1 MAIKKSEL
9 YSSLWKSCDELRGG
23 MDASQYKDYVLIL
36 LFVKYVSDKYAG
48 NPSALIDVPKGG
60 SFADMVAAK
69 GDKEIGDKVNK
80 IIGRLADANDSLK
93 GAINVADFNDQDKL
107 GKGKDM
113 VDRLTKLVA
122 IFEGLDFGSNRA
134 EGDDL
139 LGDAYEYLMRHFA
152 TESGKSKGQ
161 FYTPAEV
168 SRTMALV
175 IDLGK
180 ASHPGQSIYDPT
192 CGSGSLLLKAHDEAK
207 HRTGLDLALFGQ
219 EMDNATSALARMN
232 MVLHDCP
239 TAEIWQDNTLSAPHF
254 KNADGSLKTFDF
266 IVANPPFSTKAWTS
280 GLDPANDLYGRFEY
294 GTPPEKNGDYA
305 FLLHMLKS
313 LKSTGKAAVI
323 LPHGV
328 LFRGGAEGGIR
339 KRILQQGF
347 VKGIIGLPANL
358 FYGTGIPAC
367 IIVLDK
373 EGAAGRKGIFMV
385 DASKGFIKDGNKN
398 RLRAQD
404 IHKIV
409 DTFTRQLD
417 TPKYARMVPLAEV
430 QANDF
435 NLNLPRYI
443 DSTEP
448 EDLQDIAAHL
458 MGGIPLADIDGLA
471 DYWQVFPSVR
481 SALFTELEQPSTS
494 SKGGMS
500 PFYFDT
506 HFEHAPDWSARPA
519 EFSIITAYATTG
531 ETWPDALNVSAD
543 QALEAELRARCTW
556 VRRITGFSPHS
567 GHREPGWAV
576 DLPWDAAC
584 DVGLQYKQDAIYHV
598 NGNTLEISFC
608 DARRRLISV
617 AEFDQRLHPAGASK
631 ALRPGYCLPKVSASQ
646 VKAAIFG
653 HPEFSAFNAIVTSL
667 LATWTATNTPL
678 LTGIQKG
685 QRPNALI
692 ETLSESLLETF
703 RSDPAIASLIDPYGV
718 YQHLM
723 DYWAETLQDDVWMIV
738 SDGWHATQ
746 AGKPN
751 TDLIPSTLIV
761 ARYFAPMQSAIE
773 QLEAVRDA
781 FGRQMEELDEE
792 HGGED
797 GLLNDAKNDKGKLTK
812 VSAKAR
818 LADIKRDQNAAEERK
833 LLEEYLALSEQEM
846 SASKSVKDASKAL
859 DAQVAAHYS
868 KLTAADIQTLVVHD
882 KWLAVLQARV
892 QGELDR
898 VSQALTGRIK
908 QLAERYANPIPQLAA
923 EVETLAARVDGHLK
937 KMGFV

>member
-9 YSSLWKSCDELRGG
+9 YASLWKSCDELRGG

-36 LFVKYVSDKYAG
+36 LFVKYVTDKYAG
-48 NPSALIDVPKGG
+48 DPSALIDIPYGG
-60 SFADMVAAK
+60 SFANMVAAK
-69 GDKEIGDKVNK
+69 GDKEIGDKLN
-80 IIGRLADANDSLK
+80 IIIARLALANDSLQ
-93 GAINVADFNDQDKL
+93 GAINVADFNDEEKL
-107 GKGKDM
+107 GKGKEM

-122 IFEGLDFGSNRA
+122 IFEGLDFGGNRA

-161 FYTPAEV
+161 FYTPSEV

-175 IDLGK
+175 LDLGK
-180 ASHPGQSIYDPT
+180 ANSAGQSIYDPT

-207 HRTGLDLALFGQ
+207 HRTGLDLALYGQ

-239 TAEIWQDNTLSAPHF
+239 TAEIWQANTLSAPHF
-254 KNADGSLKTFDF
+254 KNAEGGLKTFDF

-305 FLLHMLKS
+305 FLLHVLKS

-339 KRILQQGF
+339 TRILKQGF
-347 VKGIIGLPANL
+347 IKSIIGLPANL

-373 EGAAGRKGIFMV
+373 EGAAGRKGLFMV

-409 DTFTRQLD
+409 DTFTRQLE

-458 MGGIPLADIDGLA
+458 LGGIPHADIDGLA
-471 DYWQVFPSVR
+471 AYWQVFPNVR
-481 SALFTELEQPSTS
+481 KDLF
-494 SKGGMS
+494 
-500 PFYFDT
+500 
-506 HFEHAPDWSARPA
+506 APA
-519 EFSIITAYATTG
+519 
-531 ETWPDALNVSAD
+531 N
-543 QALEAELRARCTW
+543 
-556 VRRITGFSPHS
+556 
-567 GHREPGWAV
+567 
-576 DLPWDAAC
+576 
-584 DVGLQYKQDAIYHV
+584 
-598 NGNTLEISFC
+598 
-608 DARRRLISV
+608 
-617 AEFDQRLHPAGASK
+617 
-631 ALRPGYCLPKVSASQ
+631 RPGYSQPKVEAAQ
-646 VKAAIFG
+646 VKAAIFA
-653 HPEFSAFNAIVTSL
+653 HPEFTAFNTRVTAL
-667 LATWTATNTPL
+667 FATWTAANTPL
-678 LTGIQKG
+678 LTGIQQG

-692 ETLSESLLETF
+692 EALSESLLDTF
-703 RSDPAIASLIDPYGV
+703 RANAPIASLIDPYGV

-723 DYWAETLQDDVWMIV
+723 DYWAETLKDDAWMIV
-738 SDGWHATQ
+738 SDGWQ
-746 AGKPN
+746 AVQNGKPN
-751 TDLIPSTLIV
+751 TDLIPPALIV
-761 ARYFAPMQSAIE
+761 ARYFAQAQQAID
-773 QLEAVRDA
+773 QLEAERDA
-781 FGRQMEELDEE
+781 VSRQMEELEEE
-792 HGGED
+792 HGGEE
-797 GLLNDAKNDKGKLTK
+797 GLLAEAKNDKGKLTK
-812 VSAKAR
+812 VSAKAQ
-818 LADIKRDQNAAEERK
+818 LAKIKHDKTATDERK
-833 LLEEYLALSEQEM
+833 LLATYVDLIEQEAT
-846 SASKSVKDASKAL
+846 ASKKVKDATKAL
-859 DAQVAAHYS
+859 DAQVAAQYS
-868 KLTAADIQTLVVHD
+868 QLSVADIKTLVVVN
-882 KWLAVLQARV
+882 KWLTALATRV

-908 QLAERYANPIPQLAA
+908 QLAERYATPIPQLAV
-923 EVETLAARVDGHLK
+923 EVETLAARVDEHLK
-937 KMGFV
+937 KMGFVWN

>member
-1 MAIKKSEL
+1 MP
-9 YSSLWKSCDELRGG
+9 
-23 MDASQYKDYVLIL
+23 AS
-36 LFVKYVSDKYAG
+36 
-48 NPSALIDVPKGG
+48 G

-93 GAINVADFNDQDKL
+93 GAINVADFNDEEKL
-107 GKGKDM
+107 GKGKEM

-161 FYTPAEV
+161 FYTPSEV

-180 ASHPGQSIYDPT
+180 ATKAGQSIYDPT

-207 HRTGLDLALFGQ
+207 SRTGLDLALYGQ

-239 TAEIWQDNTLSAPHF
+239 TAEIWQANTLASPHF
-254 KNADGSLKTFDF
+254 KAADGKLKTFDF
-266 IVANPPFSTKAWTS
+266 VVANPPFSNKNWTS
-280 GLDPANDLYGRFEY
+280 GLNPAEDEFGRFEY

-339 KRILQQGF
+339 TRILRQGF

-409 DTFTRQLD
+409 DTFNRQQEV
-417 TPKYARMVPLAEV
+417 PKYARMVPIAEV
-430 QANDF
+430 EANDF

-458 MGGIPLADIDGLA
+458 LGGIPNADIDGLA
-471 DYWQVFPSVR
+471 AYWQILPNVR
-481 SALFTELEQPSTS
+481 QALFAAST
-494 SKGGMS
+494 
-500 PFYFDT
+500 
-506 HFEHAPDWSARPA
+506 
-519 EFSIITAYATTG
+519 
-531 ETWPDALNVSAD
+531 
-543 QALEAELRARCTW
+543 
-556 VRRITGFSPHS
+556 
-567 GHREPGWAV
+567 
-576 DLPWDAAC
+576 
-584 DVGLQYKQDAIYHV
+584 
-598 NGNTLEISFC
+598 
-608 DARRRLISV
+608 
-617 AEFDQRLHPAGASK
+617 
-631 ALRPGYCLPKVSASQ
+631 RPGYSMPKVEAAQ

-653 HPEFSAFNAIVTSL
+653 HREFTAFNTQVTAL
-667 LATWTATNTPL
+667 FDTWKAANTPL
-678 LTGIQKG
+678 LMGLKQG
-685 QRPNALI
+685 DRPKALI
-692 ETLSESLLETF
+692 DVLAESLLDTF
-703 RSDPAIASLIDPYGV
+703 KANAPIASLIDPYGV

-723 DYWAETLQDDVWMIV
+723 DYWASVMQDDAWMIA
-738 SDGWHATQ
+738 SDGWQ
-746 AGKPN
+746 AVQNGKPN
-751 TDLIPSTLIV
+751 TELIPPALVV
-761 ARYFAPMQSAIE
+761 ARYFAADQKMVEQIEAERNAIS
-773 QLEAVRDA
+773 
-781 FGRQMEELDEE
+781 RQIEELVEE
-792 HGGED
+792 HDGED
-797 GLLNDAKNDKGKLTK
+797 GLLLEAKNDKGKLTK
-812 VSAKAR
+812 ASAKTR
-818 LADIKRDQNAAEERK
+818 LAEINPPAKSVRAESKSVRAEPVEATERE
-833 LLEEYLALSEQEM
+833 LLVAYLDLTEQEAT
-846 SASKSVKDASKAL
+846 ASKSAKGAAKAL
-859 DAQVAAHYS
+859 EAKVAAKYPALS
-868 KLTAADIQTLVVHD
+868 AQDIQKLVVQG
-882 KWLAVLQARV
+882 KWLAALSAQI
-892 QGELDR
+892 QSELDR
-898 VSQALTGRIK
+898 VSQALASRIK
-908 QLAERYANPIPQLAA
+908 QLAERYATPMPQLAS
-923 EVETLAARVDGHLK
+923 EVEALAARVDEHLK
-937 KMGFV
+937 KMGFVW

>member
-23 MDASQYKDYVLIL
+23 MDASQYKDYILIL
-36 LFVKYVSDKYAG
+36 LFVKYVSDKYGG
-48 NPSALIDVPKGG
+48 NANSLIDVPAGG

-93 GAINVADFNDQDKL
+93 GAINVADFNDEEKL
-107 GKGKDM
+107 GKGKEM

-161 FYTPAEV
+161 FYTPSEV

-180 ASHPGQSIYDPT
+180 ATHAGQSIYDPT

-207 HRTGLDLALFGQ
+207 SRTGLDLALYGQ

-239 TAEIWQDNTLSAPHF
+239 TAEIWQANTLANPHF
-254 KNADGSLKTFDF
+254 KAADGSLKTFDF
-266 IVANPPFSTKAWTS
+266 VVANPPFSNKNWTS
-280 GLDPANDLYGRFEY
+280 GLVPAEDEFGRFEY

-339 KRILQQGF
+339 TRILRQGF

-373 EGAAGRKGIFMV
+373 EGSAGRKGIFMV
-385 DASKGFIKDGNKN
+385 DASKGYIKDGNKN

-409 DTFTRQLD
+409 DTFNRQQEV
-417 TPKYARMVPLAEV
+417 PKYARMVPLAEV
-430 QANDF
+430 EANDF

-458 MGGIPLADIDGLA
+458 LGGIPNADIDGLA
-471 DYWQVFPSVR
+471 AYWQILPNVR
-481 SALFTELEQPSTS
+481 QALFAAST
-494 SKGGMS
+494 
-500 PFYFDT
+500 
-506 HFEHAPDWSARPA
+506 
-519 EFSIITAYATTG
+519 
-531 ETWPDALNVSAD
+531 
-543 QALEAELRARCTW
+543 
-556 VRRITGFSPHS
+556 
-567 GHREPGWAV
+567 
-576 DLPWDAAC
+576 
-584 DVGLQYKQDAIYHV
+584 
-598 NGNTLEISFC
+598 
-608 DARRRLISV
+608 
-617 AEFDQRLHPAGASK
+617 
-631 ALRPGYCLPKVSASQ
+631 RPGYSMPRVEPAQ

-653 HPEFSAFNAIVTSL
+653 HSEFTAFNTQVTTL
-667 LATWTATNTPL
+667 FDTWKAANTAL
-678 LTGIQKG
+678 LTGLKQG
-685 QRPNALI
+685 DRPKALI
-692 ETLSESLLETF
+692 DVLSESLLETF
-703 RSDPAIASLIDPYGV
+703 KANAPIATLIDPYGV

-723 DYWAETLQDDVWMIV
+723 DYWAETMQDDAWMIA
-738 SDGWHATQ
+738 SDGWQ
-746 AGKPN
+746 AVQNAKPN
-751 TDLIPSTLIV
+751 TDLIPPALVV
-761 ARYFAPMQSAIE
+761 ARYFAADQKIVEQIE
-773 QLEAVRDA
+773 AERDA
-781 FGRQMEELDEE
+781 VSRQIEELVEE
-792 HGGED
+792 HDAED
-797 GLLNDAKNDKGKLTK
+797 GLLAEAKNEKGKLTK
-812 VSAKAR
+812 ASAKAR
-818 LADIKRDQNAAEERK
+818 LADIKKDKSAAEERK
-833 LLEEYLALSEQEM
+833 LLTAYAELTEQEAA
-846 SASKSVKDASKAL
+846 ASKSAKDAAKAL
-859 DAQVAAHYS
+859 DAKVAAKYPALS
-868 KLTAADIQTLVVHD
+868 VQDIQQLVVQG
-882 KWLAVLQARV
+882 KWLAALSAQI
-892 QGELDR
+892 QSELDR
-898 VSQALTGRIK
+898 VSQVLASRIK
-908 QLAERYANPIPQLAA
+908 QLAERYATPMPLLAS
-923 EVETLAARVDGHLK
+923 EVEAQAARVDEHLQ
-937 KMGFV
+937 KMGFAW